1 MHNRKIYKLERQMS
15 ITPPRSRRRLA
26 FSVISAQRA
35 SLAQHPDLVLT
46 SAAGNPD
53 RVMEDNAEQ
62 RRCCS

>member
-1 MHNRKIYKLERQMS
+1 MS
-15 ITPPRSRRRLA
+15 IAPPRSRRRLA
-26 FSVISAQRA
+26 FSDISAQRA
-35 SLAQHPDLVLT
+35 SLARRPDLMLT